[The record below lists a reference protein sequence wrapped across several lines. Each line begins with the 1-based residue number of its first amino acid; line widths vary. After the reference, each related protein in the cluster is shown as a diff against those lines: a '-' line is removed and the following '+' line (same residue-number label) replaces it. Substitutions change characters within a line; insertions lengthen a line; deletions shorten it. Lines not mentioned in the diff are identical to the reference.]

1 MQKRL
6 EEKVAEN
13 IKYYELE
20 VDENNQ
26 SAEGGG
32 GRSSQADAAAA
43 AGDSHHDPDI
53 VDADLATGNK
63 DTCVLEIDDTEDADI
78 VDSLMDQFPP
88 ASIQVYSIEEPVGIA
103 PGHIVNCCQTFSQVS
118 TIK

>member
-43 AGDSHHDPDI
+43 GDAGAVAGATAADVCAGDDRADGEAIDREADP
-53 VDADLATGNK
+53 
-63 DTCVLEIDDTEDADI
+63 
-78 VDSLMDQFPP
+78 
-88 ASIQVYSIEEPVGIA
+88 
-103 PGHIVNCCQTFSQVS
+103 
-118 TIK
+118 